1 MLKILRNAKGY
12 SLPTV
17 VVLSAIAIGALIF
30 AGNYVKRAQE
40 AQRSQKQDL
49 RDSAALQG
57 ILGYAMNALENRYCW
72 ETATAIKKGTC
83 PLEDDGNLE
92 RLLLLD
98 QTIYDIGQRF
108 SSELSKPLNQL
119 RKTKMDF
126 AIQRDSIS
134 SVHPLAPYLNQV
146 TGNLETLHFIFTTK
160 VEREHGDMIKARVE
174 VVLDVKEGGK
184 VIKSA
189 LSSYADMILYPR
201 QINMYSLVLAQNLD
215 FNILK
220 PNLVGSMAFKSP
232 VFINKDLV
240 ITSGESIT
248 NWKFEDLVFTGGIL
262 MRGNSPFAPE
272 KYGHID
278 HLLTSQIE
286 GFNGIKGGHLL
297 VETEP
302 ALVKMFDP
310 NAKVDNSKIL
320 ECIDYLKVKNSGS
333 LMATS
338 QLLAKRN
345 PGNTNNQVNIGLGLS
360 QRNEF
365 TTERL
370 GENTDSSLMQVRLSF
385 LTASGSEY
393 NCHSHSVSLYKGKVT
408 DIKFPK
414 CSYKSKKGFSFFF
427 PSPTPL
433 ATPYTASTASVAE
446 TVTASLPLAP
456 PEEENDDVEV
466 QVSIRADFGS
476 ITNSLSGYGAGC
488 LEAKSQL
495 NIAAEIKVK
504 NQDNLDRL
512 FIPVLE
518 MTPSTFSPVDRTQK
532 IRLDVS
538 YDRKSVILPSDIK
551 SDNWFVL
558 SYRGEVVTPYF
569 NLSGTE
575 NFTSSKCASWAA
587 TQSDI
592 NQEFKNKECSQLYPD
607 LAKNFSDKCYCEDVN
622 LSQLNGQKDKMTM
635 NTSFVETSYSGWNFK
650 PLSKIAANN
659 ILTVN
664 GVNQRDLHLYSILDE
679 CRIEDSAT
687 QVIGLLAC
695 RKLVILPRV
704 SKLTFIGTFIVNEL
718 VISPGVSSSVIEWM
732 NMYHP
737 SALSFLRNGTVLL
750 TNADCE
756 IDPAKPIWHPL
767 PTDKMTYRQR
777 RCSPF
782 SIIDRFD
789 PFKWTTFD
797 PVCGYFSSATPFTTC
812 RPQDRIYNFYSVI
825 LEQKQVF

>member
-1 MLKILRNAKGY
+1 MSKILRNAKGY
-12 SLPTV
+12 SLPV
-17 VVLSAIAIGALIF
+17 VIVISAIAIGALIF
-30 AGNYVKRAQE
+30 AGNYVKRAQD

-72 ETATAIKKGTC
+72 EITTAIKKGTC
-83 PLEDDGNLE
+83 QLEDDGNLE

-108 SSELSKPLNQL
+108 SSELTKPLNQL
-119 RKTKMDF
+119 RKTQMDF
-126 AIQRDSIS
+126 TIQRDSIS

-174 VVLDVKEGGK
+174 VVLDVKEKGR

-189 LSSYADMILYPR
+189 LSSYAEMILYPR
-201 QINMYSLVLAQNLD
+201 QINMYSLVLAQSLD
-215 FNILK
+215 FNNLK
-220 PNLVGSMAFKSP
+220 PNSVGSMTFKSP
-232 VFINKDLV
+232 VFINNDLV
-240 ITSGESIT
+240 FKSGESIT
-248 NWKFEDLVFTGGIL
+248 NWKFEDLIFTGGIL

-286 GFNGIKGGHLL
+286 EFPGIKGGHLL

-320 ECIDYLKVKNSGS
+320 ECIDYLKVKNSGR
-333 LMATS
+333 LMSSS
-338 QLLAKRN
+338 QLLVKRN
-345 PGNTNNQVNIGLGLS
+345 PGNSNNQVNIGLGLS

-370 GENTDSSLMQVRLSF
+370 GESTDSSLMQVRLSF
-385 LTASGSEY
+385 LSASGSEY
-393 NCHSHSVSLYKGKVT
+393 NCYSQSVPLYKGRVT

-414 CSYKSKKGFSFFF
+414 CSYKSKKNFPVIFST
-427 PSPTPL
+427 PTPL
-433 ATPYTASTASVAE
+433 PTSYTGSNSETAST
-446 TVTASLPLAP
+446 SLVIAAF
-456 PEEENDDVEV
+456 EEGDDVEV
-466 QVSIRADFGS
+466 EVSLRPDFGS
-476 ITNSLSGYGAGC
+476 ITNSLSGYGPGC

-495 NIAAEIKVK
+495 NILAEIKVK
-504 NQDNLDRL
+504 NQEHLDRL

-518 MTPSTFSPVDRTQK
+518 ITPSTFSPVDKTQK
-532 IRLDVS
+532 IRLDIS
-538 YDRKSVILPSDIK
+538 YDRKSVVLPVEVK

-558 SYRGEVVTPYF
+558 SSRGEVVTPYF
-569 NLSGTE
+569 TLPGTD
-575 NFTSSKCASWAA
+575 NFTSSKCVSWAA
-587 TQSDI
+587 MQSDI
-592 NQEFKNKECSQLYPD
+592 NQEFKNKECSQLYLD
-607 LAKNFSDKCYCEDVN
+607 LAKNYSDKCYCEGVN
-622 LSQLNGQKDKMTM
+622 LSQLSAQKDKMTM
-635 NTSFVETSYSGWNFK
+635 NTSFVESSYSGWNFK
-650 PLSKIAANN
+650 PLSKIAENN
-659 ILTVN
+659 ILVVN
-664 GVNQRDLHLYSILDE
+664 GTNQRDLHLYSILDE

-695 RKLVILPRV
+695 RKLIILPRV
-704 SKLTFIGTFIVNEL
+704 SKLTFVGTFIVNEL

-750 TNADCE
+750 TNAECE

-825 LEQKQVF
+825 LEQKQVL